1 MASAVDRLLDELL
14 SSDDDEDEEQQ
25 PPRLSSSAAA
35 LEVPVPPAASP
46 DGTSDGASTRLPVA
60 VAEQQAEPAAA
71 ETALE
76 ADYEVAAAS
85 QTAQYAASL
94 AQQPVE
100 AFAGQ
105 DSPLLLL
112 STNADN
118 DLDAAT
124 TLATSAEAAAAAA
137 AAALDF
143 DDLFGDL
150 ILSDASPAVPALS
163 AGTAAAQ
170 DTAGSGLIGD
180 DGPTAVDVEREQLPL
195 GHEAAAGSAQRGA
208 DADAAAMRQA
218 AAFAEP
224 AAMKQAVAFAEPAV
238 LAGSVL
244 APALQYSDNEDG
256 SGDELSAGSLSDL
269 DSPVVLERAE
279 KGEEQEGL
287 EDQEVAA
294 VPAAAG
300 VAGQAEDF
308 VRVLSDDEQQAML
321 LEPLESTGLS
331 EVSTETEASSEASAE
346 DDLQGVQASKRPRQL
361 PDKPERR
368 HERHQQWSDEWRTG
382 AGAAVA
388 PAGDT
393 ASSSHLDEATGP
405 DRDQP
410 QRAQQL
416 QPQHQQ
422 EGLLLQ
428 AAERLEG
435 RLAAGGGGASSGA
448 GAGGELEPE
457 VATAAQTA
465 GTAAGR
471 GAAADGTVLGRLVAA
486 RAFLSPNFEQL
497 FRGPQPAGPP
507 CALIKYLGIAA
518 VGTSSGAT
526 FVLLPSMAA
535 VPGGKQ
541 PQQPPRLLEV
551 AEKQQSAQRD
561 AVTALCMGQHSGS
574 VLLLVGHAGGAVRIW
589 ELKTQLG
596 GGVHFALTKSLAGM
610 HATAVTAAALLDGA
624 GATTWA
630 VTSDAH
636 GRLMVHNI
644 NRHLSVA
651 ASAISSFTRG
661 LTGGGSS
668 GPSHLIPLQ
677 QAAGGTAF
685 DPGVV
690 CTVVP
695 LRGRGGTSGRPAGG
709 TGAPQ
714 QQFSAEAASP
724 LFAPDA
730 GHFLLLMLHVFLPPH
745 NTPAD
750 CSPYAAWR
758 LASAWPPEGQQ
769 AAVSVTLAVAWRHSV
784 SVYSAVLLRRLA
796 AAAPGSSPQQQQP
809 PQSLPPPTLLRSWTA
824 PSSGSSS
831 SSSNSSGM
839 EHGAGGGSSG
849 SLGSAGGSDGSGV
862 CGCHFMDSGPLAVL
876 SSQGETATAVHLY
889 RSDWYDGGGSGP
901 SGRPGSA
908 ARSQQPSGGE
918 AEEAL
923 VLRDWV
929 VGSQVLLAVSS
940 GSSFHQSISGFGDQL
955 LLLNSQG
962 VRVVQLLSWQQRLSA
977 LAGQQRQPVAAL
989 LAAVRIH
996 QAAAAASHGRQQHPT
1011 AAWPA
1016 QGLSAALP
1024 EVQRQLL
1031 IILGVYVDQGL
1042 AQLQLQ
1048 QQQQQDE
1055 QGTAS
1060 AAAAAPTPAQL
1071 ADTAIGCCLLARRPD
1086 ALWSDVYPR
1095 FVAASRQLGQ
1105 QQVAMSTGAEATS
1118 SPARPPLT
1126 PIAAFLQ
1133 QLPPFILADQLP
1145 GVAPEVMQALVEHCV
1160 AAGLEERLEAC
1171 VLKMDLLSL
1180 DLNQLIPLC
1189 ISHRLFAALIHIFT
1203 RALQDHQT
1211 PAALLLVAAAAA
1223 RDASPAAAAQGE
1235 AAPATSEAAEV
1246 QLQQHEDLRLG
1257 YKLLVFLRCCLLGH
1271 SYPPGTGQAPTEQQ
1285 QRSKAQALA
1294 FLLYSSTLS
1303 VWECWR
1309 LWSDMAHSQGA
1320 ADVKQ
1325 LPEGLRDPHP
1335 TLRYLCQLDARSIL
1349 GVLCQGLDGWDALET
1364 DLAEVSPEVA
1374 SHIAPGG
1381 ETRTVAQAVV
1391 DAVAALLESEA
1402 FAASPHSAAVPDAAA
1417 ETAALQFL
1425 ATHLASNRACVSGAM
1440 LLRVLR
1446 YLAAPAIA
1454 HSPSLPGGLSPAERE
1469 SVFCDVVAAA
1479 GGSMSTGDQQQ
1490 AIFLARHAGFHQA
1503 EARYVRDV
1511 LTDPGLAP
1519 QQHAAFTDATL
1530 HLTPRLLVLDAGA
1543 ATQLVLDCFPQQQQA
1558 LLAQLAQ
1565 HPDQQFAF
1573 LKGLVAIQQR
1583 EVEAGSG
1590 APLQASS
1597 RTAALST
1604 LLDDMDMA
1612 NLYLRL
1618 LCQYEPQSVLSYL
1631 QSHDTYGV
1639 DECLQHC
1646 LQLSVQDG
1654 AAFLL
1659 ERRGDVHS
1667 ALRILIQNLDS
1678 ANRQLVANVCEGQ
1691 LDLAAAAAAAV
1702 VAVADGD
1709 RLSMHGVKGIRRSGA
1724 AALMRQRRPTLTRI
1738 NGTAAATA
1746 AAAALLESRVPPPS
1760 ELQRARDALS
1770 SALAMCLRYSQDRVA
1785 LDSSSAASFH
1795 QQQQSLPPGPGGDEQ
1810 DPLQQLWSQVLQCY
1824 VALLRELRQLERRL
1838 LVQQAGMP
1846 AAPTTPAMTGTLE
1859 QQRWQLDLLQELFAG
1874 FMEEVIDSMAGQVPL
1889 RSIADV
1895 IMRQYGSDQWGDFKG
1910 TLLGLLTACGAE
1922 LSILKCA
1929 NRVVATDGAHILA
1942 GGYRKCSQPVHIAS
1956 ADSSSGVIETSRAAA
1971 AGSAGMAA
1979 SLQDWVQRGTVFGS
1993 EMLARAARAGGTA
2006 IEAEISAIN

>member
-955 LLLNSQG
+955 LLLNSQ
-962 VRVVQLLSWQQRLSA
+962 
-977 LAGQQRQPVAAL
+977 
-989 LAAVRIH
+989 
-996 QAAAAASHGRQQHPT
+996 
-1011 AAWPA
+1011 
-1016 QGLSAALP
+1016 
-1024 EVQRQLL
+1024 
-1031 IILGVYVDQGL
+1031 
-1042 AQLQLQ
+1042 
-1048 QQQQQDE
+1048 
-1055 QGTAS
+1055 
-1060 AAAAAPTPAQL
+1060 AAAPTPAQL